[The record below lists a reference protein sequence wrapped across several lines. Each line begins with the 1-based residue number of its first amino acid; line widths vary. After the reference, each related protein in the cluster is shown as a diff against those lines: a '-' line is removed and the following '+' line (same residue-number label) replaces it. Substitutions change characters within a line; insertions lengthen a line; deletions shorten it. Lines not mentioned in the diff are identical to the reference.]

1 MSSASFRAKRN
12 GVSAPKNGLTRNVR
26 LIVPADVQTIALGLP
41 ETDGRR
47 ALLVHEDGRPKG
59 ALIKTTRRRN
69 AEEADGIGEALRRE
83 WKAVFASLRA
93 EHKPG
98 GVSQA
103 RERIDAWRAEEVA
116 TALGFDVEISLLEY
130 KARAEALASPAAGV
144 EHGGLVWAER
154 YFEERPEASRSPA
167 MPPETFMLMDRL
179 QVIETSPEAWR
190 DIDGFDTVL
199 NAVLG
204 ARWAATTRTIVRP
217 YFAKAWMEVARAQEQ
232 ERRYAATLLSLA
244 HRPDIVVP
252 RHPTHEPRPGDKR
265 LDELLAAYLAAK
277 GENKDYRAPM
287 RALKE
292 FFGEKKPIR
301 AISRQDARAFLA
313 FIQTVPSNATKK
325 FPGKTLAEAAE
336 GRIKSGDPAVS
347 VTTVRTYMNHVS
359 MIWNWAL
366 AENEA
371 WLDKNP
377 FEGLMPQA
385 APKVQREGFTNEE
398 LMKLFAALAP
408 QKAEDHSLFWV
419 TALSLNG
426 ARISELL
433 QLRTHEVREHDG
445 VHFLDFGEFDDQGLR
460 IGQAQYKNQRSIR
473 PAPIHPLVIEAGF
486 LKLVERRKD
495 AGETQLFPEVKPR
508 VVGQKVDWSHYH
520 SKRIN
525 KVIDDHVSDAPK
537 LVAHSFRHMLRERAL
552 DLDISPEIIDA
563 IGGWAPKTVA
573 AKYGVKRIG
582 MLHRNLARIK
592 FGALKL

>member
-41 ETDGRR
+41 ETDARL

-103 RERIDAWRAEEVA
+103 RERIDAWRTEEVA

-154 YFEERPEASRSPA
+154 YFGERPEASRGPA
-167 MPPETFMLMDRL
+167 MPPETFMLLDRL

-217 YFAKAWMEVARAQEQ
+217 YFAKAWMEVVRAQEQ
-232 ERRYAATLLSLA
+232 ERRYAATLLELA

-252 RHPTHEPRPGDKR
+252 RHPTHVPRPGDKR

-301 AISRQDARAFLA
+301 AIGRQDARAFLA

-336 GRIKSGDPAVS
+336 ARIKTGDPAVS

-385 APKVQREGFTNEE
+385 APKVQREGFTDEE
-398 LMKLFAALAP
+398 LIKLFAALAP
-408 QKAEDHSLFWV
+408 HKAEDHSLFWV

-486 LKLVERRKD
+486 LNLVERRKA
-495 AGETQLFPEVKPR
+495 AGEAQLFPKVKPR

-525 KVIDDHVSDAPK
+525 KIIDDHVSDAPK